1 MAGTVSGVVD
11 MEDLRWTTFRASKMG
26 ATYTTP
32 LIFKL
37 CAVIATLG
45 KGFSFRVSQVKEAP
59 GHRDVGDIR
68 CPHLVGPGE
77 LHAA

>member
-1 MAGTVSGVVD
+1 
-11 MEDLRWTTFRASKMG
+11 MG

-32 LIFKL
+32 LIFKP

>member
-1 MAGTVSGVVD
+1 MVGIASSVGNMDALRLTTFSLLRMAGNCT
-11 MEDLRWTTFRASKMG
+11 MTL
-26 ATYTTP
+26 TYRP
-32 LIFKL
+32 